1 MTPLNFSA
9 VNFAW
14 LPILPL
20 IAVAVGGMV
29 VLLAGVRI
37 DDEDSAGVGFLT
49 LVTLL
54 AALLLTLFTLGQNN
68 SAFSGS
74 LVTDDYSAFFEIL
87 IIVATAITVAM
98 SLEYVAGSGL
108 AGAEYYALILFAA
121 LGMMLMAAAGDLII
135 IFLGLETMSIAVYAL
150 AGFVR
155 RDPKSNEAAVK
166 YFLLGAFS
174 TGFLLYGI
182 ALIYG
187 ATGTI
192 RLEAIR
198 AALATRAFYDPFL
211 LLGLGM
217 MLIGFGFKVAAV
229 PFHMWTPD
237 AYEGAPTPVTA
248 FMAVGVK
255 LAAFAGF
262 IRIFLVHL
270 APVSGHWTMALWVIA
285 AITMTTGNVVALVQS
300 NIKRMLAYSAIAHA
314 GYILVGMAAASTPE
328 AGSAILYYLLAY
340 SFTNLGAF
348 AVVVALQRGRE
359 PHDLIADYRGL
370 ARDHPGLAAA
380 MALFLLSLT
389 GVPPLAGFFGKF
401 YIFSAALNAGLVW
414 LVIIAVINSVI
425 SAYYYIGVIVAMYMQ
440 EGGVA
445 VERMSSR
452 PGVLISVA
460 VSVAAVLII
469 GIYPQPY
476 ISAAVGAFASAN
488 GHPTLATTASAPS
501 PALGVIGA
509 ER

>member
-1 MTPLNFSA
+1 MSSFSLSA
-9 VNFAW
+9 VDFSW

-20 IAVAVGGMV
+20 IAVSVGGMV
-29 VLLAGVRI
+29 IMLVGARV
-37 DDEDSAGVGFLT
+37 DDEDSASLGFLA
-49 LVTLL
+49 LVALL
-54 AALLLTLFTLGQNN
+54 AAFVLTMFELGQNELT
-68 SAFSGS
+68 FHGS
-74 LVTDDYSAFFEIL
+74 LVVDDYAVFFQIV
-87 IIVATAITVAM
+87 IIIATVLTVAM
-98 SLEYVAGSGL
+98 SLEYAADAGL
-108 AGAEYYALILFAA
+108 AGAEYYALVLFAA

-150 AGFVR
+150 AGFIR
-155 RDPKSNEAAVK
+155 RDPRSNEAAIK

-182 ALIYG
+182 ALLYG

-192 RLEAIR
+192 RLEPIR
-198 AALATRAFYDPFL
+198 AALASGLGANPLL

-237 AYEGAPTPVTA
+237 AYEGAPTPITA

-262 IRIFLVHL
+262 LRIFMANLGAISPEWTTVLWIL
-270 APVSGHWTMALWVIA
+270 AVL
-285 AITMTTGNVVALVQS
+285 TMTAGNIIALVQN

-314 GYILVGMAAASTPE
+314 GYVIVGMAAGSSHD
-328 AGSAILYYLLAY
+328 AGAAILYYLLAY
-340 SFTNLGAF
+340 AFTNLGAF
-348 AVVVALQRGRE
+348 AVVVALDRGAE
-359 PHDLIADYRGL
+359 AHDAIADYRGL

-380 MALFLLSLT
+380 MALCLLSLT
-389 GVPPLAGFFGKF
+389 GIPPLAGFVGKF
-401 YIFSAALNAGLVW
+401 YIFAAALNAGLVW
-414 LVIIAVINSVI
+414 LVVIAVLNSAV

-445 VERMSSR
+445 VEQMSRR
-452 PGVLISVA
+452 PGLLISIGVGTA
-460 VSVAAVLII
+460 GVIAL

-476 ISAAVGAFASAN
+476 LGAALNAFVS
-488 GHPTLATTASAPS
+488 
-501 PALGVIGA
+501 ALGRPPIHAVSMLV
-509 ER
+509 R